1 MDKYET
7 FKNALD
13 VLCIDSLFKR
23 RDKLILAFGRKSL
36 TLDQT
41 KETLP
46 LNDNMN
52 TLKFWNR
59 NKYRVRKGNTE
70 RFKNS
75 TIPYIQRILNAN

>member
-7 FKNALD
+7 FKNDLD

-52 TLKFWNR
+52 T
-59 NKYRVRKGNTE
+59 
-70 RFKNS
+70 
-75 TIPYIQRILNAN
+75 